1 MSDTALPTVKRH
13 YQNAMIDSERWTAFT
28 PRDDDIII
36 STWHKAGTTWVQGIR
51 GALVFQSA
59 APLGTL
65 DDLSPWLDA
74 FFEPVA
80 DVVARLDSLENRRNL
95 KTHLPLD
102 AIPYQPSTKY
112 IYVGRGGRDVWMS
125 MWNHWNN
132 MNPDVIAMFNNAP
145 SRKGPVLPLPPD
157 DLNEAFDEW
166 LTKSPFEWEKDGYPF
181 WSHHYHAQ
189 SWWDFRQLDNI
200 LFVHFA
206 DLLADLDGQMRR
218 ISSYLD
224 IPVDESVWADLVHSV
239 TFDAMKGSAMQRAP
253 GADKGIWKDATNF
266 FHKGTNRR
274 WEGVLTDEQGTT
286 LRDTHRR
293 FARAEPQ
300 ELARAC

>member
-36 STWHKAGTTWVQGIR
+36 STWYKAGTTWVQGIR

-59 APLGTL
+59 APLRTH

-125 MWNHWNN
+125 MWN
-132 MNPDVIAMFNNAP
+132 
-145 SRKGPVLPLPPD
+145 
-157 DLNEAFDEW
+157 
-166 LTKSPFEWEKDGYPF
+166 
-181 WSHHYHAQ
+181 
-189 SWWDFRQLDNI
+189 
-200 LFVHFA
+200 
-206 DLLADLDGQMRR
+206 
-218 ISSYLD
+218 
-224 IPVDESVWADLVHSV
+224 
-239 TFDAMKGSAMQRAP
+239 
-253 GADKGIWKDATNF
+253 
-266 FHKGTNRR
+266 
-274 WEGVLTDEQGTT
+274 
-286 LRDTHRR
+286 
-293 FARAEPQ
+293 
-300 ELARAC
+300 